1 MRMSSVLGMGL
12 GCLVL
17 VGAGCGSSRTAPAD
31 PMSPAPAG
39 TGSII
44 DTARFACAHPYFPVV
59 RGYKVTYA
67 SRYAGA
73 TNTYSMEVT
82 NTSRD
87 AATFAI
93 AFDNGIRSQQTYAC
107 ADGGVRATGYVDFG
121 GAMAGT
127 GSAQY
132 ETRAVRGVLLPENLR
147 VGSAWSTSFDVV
159 MTINSLP
166 SLPAGAAMGPIEGTV
181 TINRQAIGQEQVTVG
196 AGTFIAMKVRS
207 ETSMD
212 MRPTDGGVTG
222 FPVDMAPMVS
232 HEWWV
237 EGNGLV
243 KTETVDGIA
252 SEAMEIVTP

>member
-17 VGAGCGSSRTAPAD
+17 LGAGCGSSRTAPAD
-31 PMSPAPAG
+31 PATPAPAG

-44 DTARFACAHPYFPVV
+44 DTGRFACAHPYFPVV
-59 RGYKVTYA
+59 PGYKVTYA
-67 SRYAGA
+67 SQYAGT

-82 NTSRD
+82 AVSRD

-93 AFDNGIRSQQTYAC
+93 AFDNGIRSQQTYGC

-147 VGSAWSTSFDVV
+147 VGSTWSTAFDVV

-166 SLPAGAAMGPIEGTV
+166 SLPTGVAMGPIEGTV
-181 TINRQAIGQEQVTVG
+181 TINRQAIAQEQVTVG
-196 AGTFIAMKVRS
+196 AGTFVAMKVRS
-207 ETSMD
+207 ETSMN

-222 FPVDMAPMVS
+222 FPASMPPMVS
-232 HEWWV
+232 YEWWV

-243 KTETVDGIA
+243 KTETADGIVSQA
-252 SEAMEIVTP
+252 IEIVTP

>member
-1 MRMSSVLGMGL
+1 MSSVLGMGL

-17 VGAGCGSSRTAPAD
+17 VGAGCGSSGRPSSTDTGATPT
-31 PMSPAPAG
+31 PAPTESIVD
-39 TGSII
+39 TG
-44 DTARFACAHPYFPVV
+44 RFACTHPYFPVV
-59 RGYKVTYA
+59 RGYKATYA
-67 SRYAGA
+67 SRYAGT

-87 AATFAI
+87 TATFAI
-93 AFDNGIRSQQTYAC
+93 VFDNGIRSQQTYAC

-147 VGSAWSTSFDVV
+147 AGSTWSTSFDVV

-196 AGTFIAMKVRS
+196 AGTFVAMKVRS
-207 ETSMD
+207 ETSMN

-243 KTETVDGIA
+243 KTETADGIV